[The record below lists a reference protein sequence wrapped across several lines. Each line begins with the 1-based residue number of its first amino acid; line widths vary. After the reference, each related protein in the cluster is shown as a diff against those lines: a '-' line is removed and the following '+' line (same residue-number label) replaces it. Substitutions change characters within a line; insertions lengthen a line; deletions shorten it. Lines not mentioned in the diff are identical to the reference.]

1 MYLVLLFD
9 ISIIEIVTNVN
20 KETNVIYLT

>member
-1 MYLVLLFD
+1 MYLVLLFE

-20 KETNVIYLT
+20 KETDVIYLP